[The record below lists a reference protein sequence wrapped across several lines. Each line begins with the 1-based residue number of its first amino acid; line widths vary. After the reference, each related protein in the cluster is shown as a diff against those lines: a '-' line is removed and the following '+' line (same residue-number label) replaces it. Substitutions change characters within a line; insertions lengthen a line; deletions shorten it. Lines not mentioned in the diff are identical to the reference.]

1 MLGVLR
7 AQRDTLDEQYLLKW
21 AGELGVRDR
30 LIEALEQAKT
40 ESEQCDR
47 ES

>member
-1 MLGVLR
+1 MRGILVLWLDIWVVSPE
-7 AQRDTLDEQYLLKW
+7 DTILSK
-21 AGELGVRDR
+21 
-30 LIEALEQAKT
+30 LEQAKT